1 MKILHVNISD
11 SIGGAS
17 KAAYRLH
24 KSLRKIGVDSHMLV
38 FNKDTD
44 DNTVISLKNKK
55 QKIFLEIRRYI
66 ENKILNR
73 YSHRVRI
80 IFSLSLLRN
89 RHLIKKINNIN
100 PDIVHLHWVNGGLL
114 GIIDLLKIKR
124 KIVWSMHDNWII
136 SGGCHIKWDCEK
148 YKTICSECPILKSKK
163 KHDLSKLIF
172 ILKRSVYNK
181 INNITFIAL
190 SSWLYNCSKKS
201 LLLKEKNIIHLPNP
215 INTKFFKKIDKKNA
229 RKICNLE
236 LKCKII
242 LFGAMNATSDRN
254 KGFNI
259 LYKAL
264 ETLNCNKSN
273 KIELVVF
280 GSSDSNNNDIYKFK
294 THFFGELHDD
304 ISLVTL
310 YNSADVVVVPSL
322 QENLSN
328 VIMESMSCGVPVVA
342 FNIGGNSDLIDHCIN
357 GYLAQPYNAA
367 DLANGILWIINNS
380 DYKTLSDNAQ
390 RKIIDNFQDETVA
403 KRYNNLYSNLKN
415 DIYN

>member
-1 MKILHVNISD
+1 LADVKILHVNISD

-24 KSLRKIGVDSHMLV
+24 KSLIKIGVDSHMLV

-259 LYKAL
+259 LYKA
-264 ETLNCNKSN
+264 
-273 KIELVVF
+273 
-280 GSSDSNNNDIYKFK
+280 
-294 THFFGELHDD
+294 
-304 ISLVTL
+304 
-310 YNSADVVVVPSL
+310 
-322 QENLSN
+322 
-328 VIMESMSCGVPVVA
+328 
-342 FNIGGNSDLIDHCIN
+342 
-357 GYLAQPYNAA
+357 
-367 DLANGILWIINNS
+367 
-380 DYKTLSDNAQ
+380 
-390 RKIIDNFQDETVA
+390 
-403 KRYNNLYSNLKN
+403 
-415 DIYN
+415 